1 MNDTSQMGITIAG
14 VAVVSAIA
22 AVVFNKLNP
31 ETRKESYARQFA
43 EEAPRSRSR
52 QFGEEKGE
60 DNYYDSDEG
69 VEPRIKNRLQPG
81 VSRTSFGSDFDDVQE
96 QSIPDYVE
104 AEPNASRQ
112 SFEDDFQS
120 PSESLSGF
128 SQGSSSGLAPGLAP
142 GSSSGFASGLA
153 RSSSGSSSGFAPRSS
168 SGLSSGLS
176 TGLAPGSSTGLAPGL
191 APGSSSGL
199 STGLAPGSSTGSSTG
214 LAPGPSMIGGT
225 RHTRCKHCHSRLKYT
240 RRK

>member
-81 VSRTSFGSDFDDVQE
+81 VSRTSFGSDFDDLQE
-96 QSIPDYVE
+96 QSLPDYVE

-128 SQGSSSGLAPGLAP
+128 SQGSSSG
-142 GSSSGFASGLA
+142 FASGLA
-153 RSSSGSSSGFAPRSS
+153 RSSTGSSSGFAPRSS
-168 SGLSSGLS
+168 SGSSSGLATGS
-176 TGLAPGSSTGLAPGL
+176 SSGLATGSSSGLATGSSSGLATGLAPGSSTGLAPGL
-191 APGSSSGL
+191 AP
-199 STGLAPGSSTGSSTG
+199 GSSTG

>member
-81 VSRTSFGSDFDDVQE
+81 ASFGSDFDDVQE
-96 QSIPDYVE
+96 QSLPDYVE

-128 SQGSSSGLAPGLAP
+128 SQGSST

-153 RSSSGSSSGFAPRSS
+153 RSSTGSSSGFAPRSS
-168 SGLSSGLS
+168 SG
-176 TGLAPGSSTGLAPGL
+176 
-191 APGSSSGL
+191 SSSG
-199 STGLAPGSSTGSSTG
+199 SPYG
-214 LAPGPSMIGGT
+214 
-225 RHTRCKHCHSRLKYT
+225 K
-240 RRK
+240 

>member
-128 SQGSSSGLAPGLAP
+128 SQGSST

-153 RSSSGSSSGFAPRSS
+153 RSSTGSSSGFAPRSS
-168 SGLSSGLS
+168 S
-176 TGLAPGSSTGLAPGL
+176 
-191 APGSSSGL
+191 GSSSGL
-199 STGLAPGSSTGSSTG
+199 STGLAPGSSSGLATGSSPGLAPGSSTGSSSGLAPGSSTG

>member
-81 VSRTSFGSDFDDVQE
+81 VSRTSFGSDFDDLQE

-128 SQGSSSGLAPGLAP
+128 SQGSST

-153 RSSSGSSSGFAPRSS
+153 RSSSGFAPRSS
-168 SGLSSGLS
+168 SGSSSGFAPGSSSGLATGLATGS
-176 TGLAPGSSTGLAPGL
+176 SSGSSSGLPTGLAPGSSTGLAPGL
-191 APGSSSGL
+191 AP
-199 STGLAPGSSTGSSTG
+199 GSSTG